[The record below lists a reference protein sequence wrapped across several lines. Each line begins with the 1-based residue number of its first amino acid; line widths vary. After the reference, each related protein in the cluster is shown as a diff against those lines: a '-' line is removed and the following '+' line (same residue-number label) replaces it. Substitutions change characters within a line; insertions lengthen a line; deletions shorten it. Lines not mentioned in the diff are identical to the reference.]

1 MLSLLFGRSPYQRD
15 DFDREADAAEALG
28 LDSWQVD
35 VDALLDDDAERAVA
49 TLPDRGR
56 RTLLYRGWLL
66 REEEYAALAEAVAA
80 LGHRLVVTPRQYAA
94 ALYLPRWYP
103 KLREFTA
110 RSVWTQTTD
119 AREAWAQA
127 LEALGPPPWIL
138 KDHVKS
144 AKELW
149 AEACFVPP
157 GADLAQ
163 FSQQVE
169 QLVEA
174 RGERFERGLAVR
186 RYLDL
191 KTFGRTD
198 SGPAFYE
205 FRLFFARGSL
215 VAADSYYDFDVDV
228 PDFSAFEPLAARIPS
243 PFFVMDVAAL
253 RDGGWVVVETNDG
266 GTSGL
271 PESLD
276 PRDLFSEL
284 SRRLG

>member
-28 LDSWQVD
+28 IESWQVD
-35 VDALLDDDAERAVA
+35 LAALLDDDPERAVA

-56 RTLLYRGWLL
+56 QTLLYRGWLL
-66 REEEYAALAEAVAA
+66 REEEYAALAGAVAH
-80 LGHRLVVTPRQYAA
+80 LGHRLVVSPRQYAS

-103 KLREFTA
+103 KLREYTA
-110 RSVWTQTTD
+110 RSVWTDSTD
-119 AREAWAQA
+119 ARAAWAQA
-127 LEALGPPPWIL
+127 HAVLGPPPWIV

-149 AEACFVPP
+149 SEACFVPA
-157 GADLAQ
+157 GAGLAR
-163 FSQQVE
+163 FTE
-169 QLVEA
+169 LAERLVEE
-174 RGERFERGLAVR
+174 RGERFERGLVVR

-191 KTFGRTD
+191 KTFGVTE

-205 FRLFFARGSL
+205 FRLFFARGQL
-215 VAADSYYDFDVDV
+215 VAAESYFDFDVDV
-228 PDFSAFEPLAARIPS
+228 PDFIAFEGLAARIPS

-276 PRDLFSEL
+276 PRALFAALSE
-284 SRRLG
+284 RLG